1 MLQSL
6 YLENIALIEKLGIEL
21 FPGFDVL
28 TGETGAGKSIIIDA
42 VNFVLGERTSRD
54 LIRNGAARAKVE
66 AVFSLNEGDAAFAA
80 LDALGIECEGNELIL
95 SRELSAAGRNACRV
109 NGTLVPVASLKS
121 VSDTLVDIH
130 GQHEHQA
137 LLDAENHISYLDA
150 YCHAESLPIIE
161 NIDAIVSRRNEL
173 MLKRNSGFSSER
185 EREREMDMLCYQIEE
200 ISSANLEAGEEERL
214 NAEKT
219 VLLNAERIRTAL
231 ETAHM
236 ALSGAEE
243 GSALSAMDTARRSMR
258 DIAALNKDYETLSD
272 KIEELYYAA
281 EDISFVLRDTSENV
295 ESDMQRLEEIEQRLK
310 LISDLKRKY
319 GRTVGDVIDFG
330 KDAETKLNELENAE
344 ALAAELDAKLDKLK
358 AEYNVTADE
367 LSKVRRAA
375 GERLKRDVLNEL
387 KDLGMAKAM
396 FDVALSDASGGEPR
410 KGGRETAEFMLSAN
424 PGEPLKPLEKVA
436 SGGELS
442 RIMLCFKSIF
452 ADNDRVPTLIFD
464 EIDTGISGRTAA
476 VVGEKMLGI
485 AKKHQ
490 VICVTHL
497 AQIAALADAHLMVR
511 KYDDGKNTFV
521 ETRQLDENE
530 KVQRIAQMMDGESDS
545 PSALTHARELI
556 ARADRIADRIKEKT
570 ADKI

>member
-21 FPGFDVL
+21 FPGFNVL

-66 AVFSLNEGDAAFAA
+66 AVFNLNEGDAAFAA
-80 LDALGIECEGNELIL
+80 LDALGIEYDGNELIL

-161 NIDAIVSRRNEL
+161 KIDVIVSRRSEL
-173 MLKRNSGFSSER
+173 MLKRNSGFASER
-185 EREREMDMLCYQIEE
+185 EREREMDMLRYQIEE
-200 ISSANLEAGEEERL
+200 IASANLEAGEEERL

-243 GSALSAMDTARRSMR
+243 GSALSAIDTARRSMR
-258 DIAALNKDYETLSD
+258 DIAALNKDYEALGD

-319 GRTVGDVIDFG
+319 GRTVEDVIDFG
-330 KDAETKLNELENAE
+330 KDAGTKLNELENAE

-358 AEYNVTADE
+358 AEYNVAADE

-375 GERLKRDVLNEL
+375 GDRLKRDVLNEL

-521 ETRQLDENE
+521 ETRQLNEEE

-556 ARADRIADRIKEKT
+556 ARADKIKEKT

>member
-21 FPGFDVL
+21 FPGFNVL

-66 AVFSLNEGDAAFAA
+66 AVFGLNEGDAAFAA
-80 LDALGIECEGNELIL
+80 LDALGIEYDGNELIL

-161 NIDAIVSRRNEL
+161 KIDVIVSRRSEL

-185 EREREMDMLCYQIEE
+185 EREREMDMLRYQIEE
-200 ISSANLEAGEEERL
+200 IASANLEVGEEERL
-214 NAEKT
+214 SAEKT

-243 GSALSAMDTARRSMR
+243 GSALSAIDTARRSMR
-258 DIAALNKDYETLSD
+258 DIAALNKDYEALSD

-281 EDISFVLRDTSENV
+281 EDISFALRDTSGNV

-319 GRTVGDVIDFG
+319 GRTVEDVIDFG

-358 AEYNVTADE
+358 AEYNVAADE

-375 GERLKRDVLNEL
+375 GDRLKRDVLNEL

-521 ETRQLDENE
+521 ETRQLNEEE

-556 ARADRIADRIKEKT
+556 ARADKIKEKT
-570 ADKI
+570 AD

>member
-21 FPGFDVL
+21 FPGFNVL

-66 AVFSLNEGDAAFAA
+66 AVFNLNEGDAAFAA
-80 LDALGIECEGNELIL
+80 LDALGIEYDGNELIL

-161 NIDAIVSRRNEL
+161 KIDAIISRRNEL

-185 EREREMDMLCYQIEE
+185 EREREMDMLRYQIEE
-200 ISSANLEAGEEERL
+200 IASANLEAGEEERL

-243 GSALSAMDTARRSMR
+243 GSALSAIDTARRSMR
-258 DIAALNKDYETLSD
+258 DIAALNKDYEALGD

-319 GRTVGDVIDFG
+319 GRTVEDVIDFG
-330 KDAETKLNELENAE
+330 KDAGTKLNELENAE

-358 AEYNVTADE
+358 AEYNVAADE

-375 GERLKRDVLNEL
+375 GDRLKRDVLNEL

-521 ETRQLDENE
+521 ETRQLNEEE

-556 ARADRIADRIKEKT
+556 ARADKIKEKT
-570 ADKI
+570 AD

>member
-21 FPGFDVL
+21 FPGFNVL

-80 LDALGIECEGNELIL
+80 LDALGIEYDGNELIL

-161 NIDAIVSRRNEL
+161 KIDVIVSRRSEL
-173 MLKRNSGFSSER
+173 MLKRNSGFASER
-185 EREREMDMLCYQIEE
+185 EREREMDMLRYQIEE
-200 ISSANLEAGEEERL
+200 IASANLEAGEEERL

-243 GSALSAMDTARRSMR
+243 GSALSAIDTARRSMR
-258 DIAALNKDYETLSD
+258 DIAALNKDYEALGD

-319 GRTVGDVIDFG
+319 GRTVEDVIDFG

-358 AEYNVTADE
+358 AEYNVAADE

-375 GERLKRDVLNEL
+375 GDRLKRDVLNEL

-396 FDVALSDASGGEPR
+396 FDVALSDASGGESR

-521 ETRQLDENE
+521 ETRQLNEEE

-556 ARADRIADRIKEKT
+556 ARADKIKEKT

>member
-21 FPGFDVL
+21 FPGFNVL

-66 AVFSLNEGDAAFAA
+66 AVFNLNEGDAAFAA
-80 LDALGIECEGNELIL
+80 LDALGIEYDGNGLIL

-161 NIDAIVSRRNEL
+161 KIDAIVSRRNEL

-185 EREREMDMLCYQIEE
+185 EREREMDMLRYQIEE
-200 ISSANLEAGEEERL
+200 IASANLEAGEEERL

-243 GSALSAMDTARRSMR
+243 GSALSAIDTARRSMR
-258 DIAALNKDYETLSD
+258 DIAALNKDYEALGD

-319 GRTVGDVIDFG
+319 GRTVEDVIDFG
-330 KDAETKLNELENAE
+330 KDAGTKLNELENAE

-358 AEYNVTADE
+358 AEYNVAADE

-375 GERLKRDVLNEL
+375 GDRLKRDVLNEL

-410 KGGRETAEFMLSAN
+410 NGGRETAEFMLSAN

-497 AQIAALADAHLMVR
+497 AQIAALAEAHLMVR

-521 ETRQLDENE
+521 ETRQLNEEE

-556 ARADRIADRIKEKT
+556 ARADKIKEKT

>member
-21 FPGFDVL
+21 FPGFNVL

-66 AVFSLNEGDAAFAA
+66 AVFNLNEGDAAFAA
-80 LDALGIECEGNELIL
+80 LDALGIEYDGNELIL

-161 NIDAIVSRRNEL
+161 KIDAIVSRRSEL
-173 MLKRNSGFSSER
+173 MLKRNSGFASER
-185 EREREMDMLCYQIEE
+185 EREREMDMLRYQIEE
-200 ISSANLEAGEEERL
+200 IASANLEVGEEERL
-214 NAEKT
+214 SVEKT

-243 GSALSAMDTARRSMR
+243 GSALSAIDTARRSMR
-258 DIAALNKDYETLSD
+258 DIAALNKDYEALGD

-319 GRTVGDVIDFG
+319 GRTVEDVIDFG

-358 AEYNVTADE
+358 AEYNAAADE

-375 GERLKRDVLNEL
+375 GDRLKRDVLNEL

-521 ETRQLDENE
+521 ETRQLNDEE

-556 ARADRIADRIKEKT
+556 ARADKIKEKT

>member
-21 FPGFDVL
+21 FPGFNVL

-80 LDALGIECEGNELIL
+80 LDALGIEYDGNELIL

-150 YCHAESLPIIE
+150 YCHADSLPIIE
-161 NIDAIVSRRNEL
+161 KIDAIVSRRNEL

-185 EREREMDMLCYQIEE
+185 EREREMDMLRYQIEE
-200 ISSANLEAGEEERL
+200 IASANLEAGEEERL

-219 VLLNAERIRTAL
+219 VLLNAKRIRTAL

-243 GSALSAMDTARRSMR
+243 GSALSAIDTARRSMR
-258 DIAALNKDYETLSD
+258 DIAALNKDYEALGD

-319 GRTVGDVIDFG
+319 GRTVEDVIDFG
-330 KDAETKLNELENAE
+330 KDAGTKLNELENAE

-358 AEYNVTADE
+358 AEYNVAADE

-375 GERLKRDVLNEL
+375 RDRLKRDVLNEL

-497 AQIAALADAHLMVR
+497 AQIAALAEAHLMVR

-521 ETRQLDENE
+521 ETRQLNEEE

-556 ARADRIADRIKEKT
+556 ARADKIKEKT

>member
-21 FPGFDVL
+21 FPGFNVL

-66 AVFSLNEGDAAFAA
+66 AVFNLNEGDAAFAA
-80 LDALGIECEGNELIL
+80 LDALGIEYDGNELIL

-161 NIDAIVSRRNEL
+161 KIDAIVSRRNEL

-185 EREREMDMLCYQIEE
+185 EREREMDMLRYQIEE
-200 ISSANLEAGEEERL
+200 IASANLETGEEERL

-243 GSALSAMDTARRSMR
+243 GSALSAIDTARRSMR
-258 DIAALNKDYETLSD
+258 DIAALNKDYEALGD

-319 GRTVGDVIDFG
+319 GRTVEDVIDFG
-330 KDAETKLNELENAE
+330 KDAGTKLNELENAE

-358 AEYNVTADE
+358 AEYNVAADE

-375 GERLKRDVLNEL
+375 RDRLKRDVLNEL

-497 AQIAALADAHLMVR
+497 AQIAALAEAHLMVR

-521 ETRQLDENE
+521 ETRQLNEEE

-556 ARADRIADRIKEKT
+556 ARADKIKEKT

>member
-21 FPGFDVL
+21 FPGFNVL

-54 LIRNGAARAKVE
+54 LIRNGAVRAKVE
-66 AVFSLNEGDAAFAA
+66 AVFNLNEGDAAFAA
-80 LDALGIECEGNELIL
+80 LDALGIEYDGNELIL

-161 NIDAIVSRRNEL
+161 KIDVIVSRRSEL
-173 MLKRNSGFSSER
+173 MLKRNSGFASER
-185 EREREMDMLCYQIEE
+185 EREREMDMLRYQIEE
-200 ISSANLEAGEEERL
+200 IASANLEAGEEERL

-243 GSALSAMDTARRSMR
+243 GSALSAIDTARRSMR
-258 DIAALNKDYETLSD
+258 DIAALNKDYEALGD

-319 GRTVGDVIDFG
+319 GRTVEDVIDFG
-330 KDAETKLNELENAE
+330 KDAGTKLNELENAE

-358 AEYNVTADE
+358 AEYNVAADE

-375 GERLKRDVLNEL
+375 GDRLKRDVLNEL

-396 FDVALSDASGGEPR
+396 FDVALSDVSGGKPR

-497 AQIAALADAHLMVR
+497 AQIAALAEAHLMVR

-521 ETRQLDENE
+521 ETRQLNEEE

-556 ARADRIADRIKEKT
+556 ARADKIKEKT

>member
-21 FPGFDVL
+21 FPGFNVL

-66 AVFSLNEGDAAFAA
+66 AVINLNEGDAAFAA
-80 LDALGIECEGNELIL
+80 LDALGIEYDGNELIL

-161 NIDAIVSRRNEL
+161 KIDAIVSRRNEL

-185 EREREMDMLCYQIEE
+185 EREREMDMLRYQIEE
-200 ISSANLEAGEEERL
+200 IASANLEAGEEERL

-243 GSALSAMDTARRSMR
+243 GSALSAIDTARRSMR
-258 DIAALNKDYETLSD
+258 DIAALNKDYEALGD

-319 GRTVGDVIDFG
+319 GRTVEDVIDFG
-330 KDAETKLNELENAE
+330 KDAGTKLNELENAE

-358 AEYNVTADE
+358 AEYNAAADE

-375 GERLKRDVLNEL
+375 GDRLKRDVLNEL

-497 AQIAALADAHLMVR
+497 AQIAALAEAHLMVR

-521 ETRQLDENE
+521 ETRQLNEEE

-556 ARADRIADRIKEKT
+556 ARADKIKEKT

>member
-21 FPGFDVL
+21 FPGFNVL
-28 TGETGAGKSIIIDA
+28 TGETGAGKSIIIGA

-66 AVFSLNEGDAAFAA
+66 AVFNLNEGDAAFAA
-80 LDALGIECEGNELIL
+80 LDALGIEYDGNELIL

-161 NIDAIVSRRNEL
+161 KIDTIVSRRNEL

-185 EREREMDMLCYQIEE
+185 EREREMDMLRYQIEE
-200 ISSANLEAGEEERL
+200 IASANLEAGEEERL

-243 GSALSAMDTARRSMR
+243 GSALSAIDTARRSMR
-258 DIAALNKDYETLSD
+258 DIAALNKDYEALGD

-319 GRTVGDVIDFG
+319 GRTVEDVIDFG
-330 KDAETKLNELENAE
+330 KDAGTKLNELENAE

-358 AEYNVTADE
+358 AEYNVAADE

-375 GERLKRDVLNEL
+375 GDRLKRDVLNEL

-497 AQIAALADAHLMVR
+497 AQIAALAEAHLMVR

-521 ETRQLDENE
+521 ETRQLNEEE

-556 ARADRIADRIKEKT
+556 ARADKIKEKT

>member
-21 FPGFDVL
+21 FPGFNVL

-66 AVFSLNEGDAAFAA
+66 AVFNLNEGDAAFAA
-80 LDALGIECEGNELIL
+80 LDALGIEYDGNELIL

-161 NIDAIVSRRNEL
+161 KIDAIVSRRNEL

-185 EREREMDMLCYQIEE
+185 EREREMDMLRYQIEE
-200 ISSANLEAGEEERL
+200 IASANLEAGEEERL

-243 GSALSAMDTARRSMR
+243 GSALSAIDTARRSMR
-258 DIAALNKDYETLSD
+258 DIAALNKDYEALGD

-319 GRTVGDVIDFG
+319 GRTVEDVIDFG
-330 KDAETKLNELENAE
+330 KDAGTKLNELENAE

-358 AEYNVTADE
+358 AEYNAAADE

-375 GERLKRDVLNEL
+375 GDRLKRDVLNEL

-410 KGGRETAEFMLSAN
+410 NGGRETAEFMLSAN

-497 AQIAALADAHLMVR
+497 AQIAALAEAHLMVR

-521 ETRQLDENE
+521 ETRQLNEEE

-556 ARADRIADRIKEKT
+556 ARADKIKEKT

>member
-21 FPGFDVL
+21 FPGFNVL

-80 LDALGIECEGNELIL
+80 LAALGIECDGNELIL

-161 NIDAIVSRRNEL
+161 KIDAIVSRRNEL
-173 MLKRNSGFSSER
+173 MLKRNSGFASER
-185 EREREMDMLCYQIEE
+185 EREREMDMLRYQIEE
-200 ISSANLEAGEEERL
+200 IASANLEVGEEERL
-214 NAEKT
+214 SAEKT

-236 ALSGAEE
+236 ALSGAED
-243 GSALSAMDTARRSMR
+243 GSALSAIDTARRSMR
-258 DIAALNKDYETLSD
+258 DIAALNKDYEALGD

-319 GRTVGDVIDFG
+319 GRTVEDVIDFG
-330 KDAETKLNELENAE
+330 KDAGTKLNELENAE

-358 AEYNVTADE
+358 AEYNVAADE

-375 GERLKRDVLNEL
+375 GDRLKRDVLNEL

-521 ETRQLDENE
+521 ETRQLNEEE

-556 ARADRIADRIKEKT
+556 ARADKIKEKT
-570 ADKI
+570 AD

>member
-21 FPGFDVL
+21 FPGFNVL
-28 TGETGAGKSIIIDA
+28 TGETGAGKSIIIAA

-66 AVFSLNEGDAAFAA
+66 AVFNLNEGDAAFAA
-80 LDALGIECEGNELIL
+80 LDALGIEYDGNELIL

-161 NIDAIVSRRNEL
+161 KIDAIVSRRNEL

-185 EREREMDMLCYQIEE
+185 EREREMDMLRYQIEE
-200 ISSANLEAGEEERL
+200 IASANLEAGEEERL

-243 GSALSAMDTARRSMR
+243 GSALSAIDTARRSMR
-258 DIAALNKDYETLSD
+258 DIAALNKDYEALGD

-319 GRTVGDVIDFG
+319 GRTVEDVIDFG

-358 AEYNVTADE
+358 AEYNVAADE

-375 GERLKRDVLNEL
+375 GDRLKRDVLNEL

-424 PGEPLKPLEKVA
+424 PGEPLKPLERVA

-521 ETRQLDENE
+521 ETRQLNEEE

-556 ARADRIADRIKEKT
+556 ARADKIKEKT

>member
-21 FPGFDVL
+21 FPGFNVL

-66 AVFSLNEGDAAFAA
+66 AVFNLNEGDAAFAA
-80 LDALGIECEGNELIL
+80 LDALGIEYDGNELIL

-109 NGTLVPVASLKS
+109 NGTLVPVVSLKS

-161 NIDAIVSRRNEL
+161 KIDAIVSRRNEL

-185 EREREMDMLCYQIEE
+185 EREREMDMLRYQIEE
-200 ISSANLEAGEEERL
+200 IASANLEAGEEERL

-243 GSALSAMDTARRSMR
+243 GSALSAIDTARRSMR
-258 DIAALNKDYETLSD
+258 DIAALNKDYEALGD

-319 GRTVGDVIDFG
+319 GRTVEDVIDFG

-358 AEYNVTADE
+358 AEYNAAADE

-375 GERLKRDVLNEL
+375 GDRLKRDVLNEL

-521 ETRQLDENE
+521 ETRQLNEEE
-530 KVQRIAQMMDGESDS
+530 KVLRIAQMMDGESDS

-556 ARADRIADRIKEKT
+556 ARADKIKEKT

>member
-21 FPGFDVL
+21 FPGFNVL

-42 VNFVLGERTSRD
+42 VSFVLGERTSRD

-66 AVFSLNEGDAAFAA
+66 AVFNLNEGDAAFAA
-80 LDALGIECEGNELIL
+80 LDALGIEYDGNELIL

-161 NIDAIVSRRNEL
+161 KIDAIVSRRNEL

-185 EREREMDMLCYQIEE
+185 EREREMDMLRYQIEE
-200 ISSANLEAGEEERL
+200 IASANLEAGEEERL

-243 GSALSAMDTARRSMR
+243 GSALSAIDTARRSMR
-258 DIAALNKDYETLSD
+258 DIAALNKDYEALGD

-319 GRTVGDVIDFG
+319 GRTVEDVIDFG
-330 KDAETKLNELENAE
+330 KDAGTKLNELENAE
-344 ALAAELDAKLDKLK
+344 ALAAELDAKLDRLK
-358 AEYNVTADE
+358 AEYNVAADE

-375 GERLKRDVLNEL
+375 GDRLKRNVLNEL

-497 AQIAALADAHLMVR
+497 AQIAALAEAHLMVR

-521 ETRQLDENE
+521 ETRQLNEEE

-556 ARADRIADRIKEKT
+556 ARADKIKEKT

>member
-21 FPGFDVL
+21 FPGFNVL

-54 LIRNGAARAKVE
+54 LIRNGAVRAKVE
-66 AVFSLNEGDAAFAA
+66 AVFNLNEGDAAFAA
-80 LDALGIECEGNELIL
+80 LDALGIEYDGNELIL

-161 NIDAIVSRRNEL
+161 KIDAIVSRRNEL

-185 EREREMDMLCYQIEE
+185 EREREMDMLRYQIEE
-200 ISSANLEAGEEERL
+200 IASANLEAGEEERL

-243 GSALSAMDTARRSMR
+243 GSALSAIDTARRSMR
-258 DIAALNKDYETLSD
+258 DIAALNKDYEALGD

-319 GRTVGDVIDFG
+319 GRTVEDVIDFG

-358 AEYNVTADE
+358 AEYNVAADE

-375 GERLKRDVLNEL
+375 GDRLKRDVLNEL

-497 AQIAALADAHLMVR
+497 AQIAALAEAHLMVR

-521 ETRQLDENE
+521 ETRQLNEEE

-556 ARADRIADRIKEKT
+556 ARADKIKEKT

>member
-21 FPGFDVL
+21 FPGFNVL

-66 AVFSLNEGDAAFAA
+66 AVFNLNEGDAAFAA
-80 LDALGIECEGNELIL
+80 LDALGIEYDGNELIL

-161 NIDAIVSRRNEL
+161 KIDAIVSRRNEL
-173 MLKRNSGFSSER
+173 MLKRNSGFASER
-185 EREREMDMLCYQIEE
+185 EREREMDMLRYQIEE
-200 ISSANLEAGEEERL
+200 IASANLEVGEEERL
-214 NAEKT
+214 SAEKT

-243 GSALSAMDTARRSMR
+243 GSALSAIDTARRSMR
-258 DIAALNKDYETLSD
+258 DIAALNKDYEALGD

-319 GRTVGDVIDFG
+319 GRTVEDVIDFG
-330 KDAETKLNELENAE
+330 KDAGTKLNELENAE

-358 AEYNVTADE
+358 AEYNVAADE
-367 LSKVRRAA
+367 LSKVHRAA
-375 GERLKRDVLNEL
+375 GDRLKRDVLNEL

-521 ETRQLDENE
+521 ETRQLNEEE

-556 ARADRIADRIKEKT
+556 ARADKIKEKT
-570 ADKI
+570 AD

>member
-21 FPGFDVL
+21 FPGFNVL

-66 AVFSLNEGDAAFAA
+66 AVFNLNEGDAAFAA
-80 LDALGIECEGNELIL
+80 LDALGIEYDGNELIL

-161 NIDAIVSRRNEL
+161 KIDAIVSRRSEL

-185 EREREMDMLCYQIEE
+185 EREREMDMLRYQIEE
-200 ISSANLEAGEEERL
+200 IASANLEAGEEERL

-243 GSALSAMDTARRSMR
+243 GSALSAIDTARRSMR
-258 DIAALNKDYETLSD
+258 DIAALNKEYEALGD

-319 GRTVGDVIDFG
+319 GRTVEDVIDFG
-330 KDAETKLNELENAE
+330 KDAGTKLNELENAE

-358 AEYNVTADE
+358 AEYNVAADE

-375 GERLKRDVLNEL
+375 GDRLKRDVLNEL

-521 ETRQLDENE
+521 ETRQLNEEE

-556 ARADRIADRIKEKT
+556 ARADKIKEKT

>member
-21 FPGFDVL
+21 FPGFNVL

-66 AVFSLNEGDAAFAA
+66 AVFNLNEGDAAFAA
-80 LDALGIECEGNELIL
+80 LDALGIEYDGNELIL

-161 NIDAIVSRRNEL
+161 KIDAIVSRRNEL

-185 EREREMDMLCYQIEE
+185 EREREMDMLRYQIEE
-200 ISSANLEAGEEERL
+200 IASANLETGEEERL

-243 GSALSAMDTARRSMR
+243 GSALSAIDTARRSMR
-258 DIAALNKDYETLSD
+258 DIAALNKDYEALGD

-319 GRTVGDVIDFG
+319 GRTVEDVIDFG

-358 AEYNVTADE
+358 AEYNVAADE

-375 GERLKRDVLNEL
+375 GDKLKRDVLNEL
-387 KDLGMAKAM
+387 KDLGMAKSM

-497 AQIAALADAHLMVR
+497 AQIAALAEAHLMVR

-521 ETRQLDENE
+521 ETRQLNEEE

-556 ARADRIADRIKEKT
+556 ARADKIKEKT

>member
-21 FPGFDVL
+21 FPGFNVL

-54 LIRNGAARAKVE
+54 LIRNGTVRAKVE
-66 AVFSLNEGDAAFAA
+66 AVFNLNEGDAAFAA
-80 LDALGIECEGNELIL
+80 LDALGIEYDGNELIL

-161 NIDAIVSRRNEL
+161 KIDAIVSMRNEL

-185 EREREMDMLCYQIEE
+185 EREREMDMLRYQIEE
-200 ISSANLEAGEEERL
+200 IASANLEAGEEERL

-243 GSALSAMDTARRSMR
+243 GSALSAIDTARRSMR
-258 DIAALNKDYETLSD
+258 DIAALNKDYEALGD

-319 GRTVGDVIDFG
+319 GRTVEDVIDFG
-330 KDAETKLNELENAE
+330 KDAGTKLNELENAE
-344 ALAAELDAKLDKLK
+344 ALAVELDAKLDKLK
-358 AEYNVTADE
+358 AEYNVAADE

-375 GERLKRDVLNEL
+375 GDRLKRDVLNEL

-521 ETRQLDENE
+521 ETRQLNEEE

-556 ARADRIADRIKEKT
+556 ARADKIKEKT

>member
-21 FPGFDVL
+21 FPGFNVL

-66 AVFSLNEGDAAFAA
+66 AVFNLNEGDAAFAA
-80 LDALGIECEGNELIL
+80 LDALGIEYDGNELIL

-161 NIDAIVSRRNEL
+161 KIDAIVSRRNEL

-185 EREREMDMLCYQIEE
+185 EREREMDMLRYQIEE
-200 ISSANLEAGEEERL
+200 IASANLEAGEEERL

-243 GSALSAMDTARRSMR
+243 GSALSAIDTARRSMR
-258 DIAALNKDYETLSD
+258 DIAALNKDYEALGD

-319 GRTVGDVIDFG
+319 GRTVEDVIDFG
-330 KDAETKLNELENAE
+330 KDAGTKLNELENAE
-344 ALAAELDAKLDKLK
+344 ALAAELDAKLDRLK
-358 AEYNVTADE
+358 AEYNVAADE

-375 GERLKRDVLNEL
+375 GDRLKRNVLNEL

-497 AQIAALADAHLMVR
+497 AQIAALAEAHLMVR

-521 ETRQLDENE
+521 ETRQLNEEE

-556 ARADRIADRIKEKT
+556 ARADKIKEKT

>member
-21 FPGFDVL
+21 FPGFNVL

-66 AVFSLNEGDAAFAA
+66 AVFNLNEGDAAFAA
-80 LDALGIECEGNELIL
+80 LDALGIEYDGNELIL

-109 NGTLVPVASLKS
+109 NGTLVLVASLKS

-161 NIDAIVSRRNEL
+161 KIDAIVSRRNEL

-185 EREREMDMLCYQIEE
+185 EREREMDMLRYQIEE
-200 ISSANLEAGEEERL
+200 IASANLEAGEEERL

-243 GSALSAMDTARRSMR
+243 GSALSAIDTARRSMR
-258 DIAALNKDYETLSD
+258 DIAALNKDYEALGD

-319 GRTVGDVIDFG
+319 GRTVEDVIDFG
-330 KDAETKLNELENAE
+330 KDAGTKLNELENAE

-358 AEYNVTADE
+358 AEYNVAADE

-375 GERLKRDVLNEL
+375 GDRLKRDVLNEL

-396 FDVALSDASGGEPR
+396 FDVALSDASGGESR

-521 ETRQLDENE
+521 ETRQLNEEE

-556 ARADRIADRIKEKT
+556 ARADKIKEKT

>member
-21 FPGFDVL
+21 FPGFNVL

-66 AVFSLNEGDAAFAA
+66 AVFNLNEGDAAFAA
-80 LDALGIECEGNELIL
+80 LDALGIEYDGNELIL

-161 NIDAIVSRRNEL
+161 KIDAIVSRRNEL
-173 MLKRNSGFSSER
+173 MLKRNSGFSSQR
-185 EREREMDMLCYQIEE
+185 EREREMDMLRYQIEE
-200 ISSANLEAGEEERL
+200 IASANLEAGEEERL

-243 GSALSAMDTARRSMR
+243 GSALSAIDTARRSMR
-258 DIAALNKDYETLSD
+258 DIAALNKDYEALGD

-319 GRTVGDVIDFG
+319 GRTVEDVIDFG

-358 AEYNVTADE
+358 AEYNVAADE

-375 GERLKRDVLNEL
+375 GDRLKRDVLNEL

-497 AQIAALADAHLMVR
+497 AQIAALAEAHLMVR

-521 ETRQLDENE
+521 ETRQLNEEE

-556 ARADRIADRIKEKT
+556 ARADKIKEKT

>member
-21 FPGFDVL
+21 FPGFNVL

-66 AVFSLNEGDAAFAA
+66 AVFNLNEGDAAFAA
-80 LDALGIECEGNELIL
+80 LDALGIEYDGNELIL

-161 NIDAIVSRRNEL
+161 KIDAIVSRRNEL

-185 EREREMDMLCYQIEE
+185 EREREMDMLRYQIEE
-200 ISSANLEAGEEERL
+200 IASANLEAGEEERL

-243 GSALSAMDTARRSMR
+243 GSALSAIDTARRSMR
-258 DIAALNKDYETLSD
+258 DIAALNKDYEALGD

-319 GRTVGDVIDFG
+319 GRTVEDVIDFG
-330 KDAETKLNELENAE
+330 KDAGTKLNELENAE

-358 AEYNVTADE
+358 AEYNVAADE

-375 GERLKRDVLNEL
+375 GDRLKRDVLNEL

-424 PGEPLKPLEKVA
+424 PGELLKPLEKVA

-521 ETRQLDENE
+521 ETRQLNEEE

-556 ARADRIADRIKEKT
+556 ARADKIKEKT

>member
-1 MLQSL
+1 M
-6 YLENIALIEKLGIEL
+6 
-21 FPGFDVL
+21 

-66 AVFSLNEGDAAFAA
+66 AVFNLNEGDAAFAA
-80 LDALGIECEGNELIL
+80 LDALGIEYDGNELIL

-161 NIDAIVSRRNEL
+161 KIDVIVSRRNEL

-185 EREREMDMLCYQIEE
+185 EREREMDMLRYQIEE
-200 ISSANLEAGEEERL
+200 IASANLEAGEEERL

-243 GSALSAMDTARRSMR
+243 GSALSAIDTARRSMR
-258 DIAALNKDYETLSD
+258 DIAALNKDYEALSD

-281 EDISFVLRDTSENV
+281 EDISFALRDTSENV

-319 GRTVGDVIDFG
+319 GRTVEDVIDFG

-358 AEYNVTADE
+358 AEYNVAADE

-375 GERLKRDVLNEL
+375 GDRLKRDVLNEL

-521 ETRQLDENE
+521 ETQQLNEEE

-556 ARADRIADRIKEKT
+556 ARADKIKEKT

>member
-21 FPGFDVL
+21 FPGFNVL

-66 AVFSLNEGDAAFAA
+66 AVFNLNEGDAAFAA
-80 LDALGIECEGNELIL
+80 LDALGIEYDGNELIL

-161 NIDAIVSRRNEL
+161 KIDVIVSRRSEL
-173 MLKRNSGFSSER
+173 MRKRNSGFASER
-185 EREREMDMLCYQIEE
+185 EREREMDMLRYQIEE
-200 ISSANLEAGEEERL
+200 IASANLEAGEEERL

-243 GSALSAMDTARRSMR
+243 GSALSAIDTARRSMR
-258 DIAALNKDYETLSD
+258 DIAALNKDYEALGD

-319 GRTVGDVIDFG
+319 GRTVEDVIDFG
-330 KDAETKLNELENAE
+330 KDAGTKLNELENAE

-358 AEYNVTADE
+358 AEYNVAADE

-375 GERLKRDVLNEL
+375 GDKLKRDVLNEL

-497 AQIAALADAHLMVR
+497 AQIAALAEAHLMVR

-521 ETRQLDENE
+521 ETRQLNEEE

-556 ARADRIADRIKEKT
+556 ARADKIKEKT

>member
-21 FPGFDVL
+21 FPGFNVL

-66 AVFSLNEGDAAFAA
+66 AVFNLNEGDAAFAA
-80 LDALGIECEGNELIL
+80 LDALGIEYDGNELIL

-121 VSDTLVDIH
+121 LSDTLVDIH

-161 NIDAIVSRRNEL
+161 KIDAIVSRRNEL

-185 EREREMDMLCYQIEE
+185 EREREMDMLRYQIEE
-200 ISSANLEAGEEERL
+200 IASANLEAGEEERL

-243 GSALSAMDTARRSMR
+243 GSALSAIDTARRSMR
-258 DIAALNKDYETLSD
+258 DIAALNKDYEALGD

-319 GRTVGDVIDFG
+319 GRTVEDVIDFG
-330 KDAETKLNELENAE
+330 KDAGTKLNELENAE

-358 AEYNVTADE
+358 AEYNVAADE

-375 GERLKRDVLNEL
+375 GDRLKRDVLNEL

-497 AQIAALADAHLMVR
+497 AQIAALAEAHLMVR

-521 ETRQLDENE
+521 ETRQLNEEE

-556 ARADRIADRIKEKT
+556 ARADKIKEKT

>member
-21 FPGFDVL
+21 FPGFNVL

-66 AVFSLNEGDAAFAA
+66 AVFNLNEGDAAFAA
-80 LDALGIECEGNELIL
+80 LDALGIEYDGNELIL

-161 NIDAIVSRRNEL
+161 KIDAIVSRRSEL

-185 EREREMDMLCYQIEE
+185 EREREMDMLRYQIEE
-200 ISSANLEAGEEERL
+200 IASANLEAGEEERL

-243 GSALSAMDTARRSMR
+243 GSALSAIDTARRSMR
-258 DIAALNKDYETLSD
+258 NIAALNKDYEALSD

-310 LISDLKRKY
+310 LIFDLKRKY
-319 GRTVGDVIDFG
+319 GRTVEDVIDFG
-330 KDAETKLNELENAE
+330 KDAGTKLNELENAE

-358 AEYNVTADE
+358 AEYNVAADE

-521 ETRQLDENE
+521 ETRQLNEEE

-556 ARADRIADRIKEKT
+556 ARADKIKEKT

>member
-556 ARADRIADRIKEKT
+556 ARADKIKEKT

>member
-21 FPGFDVL
+21 FPGFNVL

-66 AVFSLNEGDAAFAA
+66 AVFNLNEGDAAFAA
-80 LDALGIECEGNELIL
+80 LDALGIEYDGNELIL

-161 NIDAIVSRRNEL
+161 KIDAIVSRRNEL
-173 MLKRNSGFSSER
+173 MLKRNSGFSSQR
-185 EREREMDMLCYQIEE
+185 EREREMDMLRYQIEE
-200 ISSANLEAGEEERL
+200 IASANLEAGEEERL

-243 GSALSAMDTARRSMR
+243 GSALSAIDTARRSMR
-258 DIAALNKDYETLSD
+258 DIAALNKDYEALGD

-310 LISDLKRKY
+310 LISDLKRKH
-319 GRTVGDVIDFG
+319 GRTVEDVIDFG
-330 KDAETKLNELENAE
+330 KDAGTKLNELENAE

-358 AEYNVTADE
+358 AEYNVAADE

-375 GERLKRDVLNEL
+375 GDRLKRDVLNEL

-497 AQIAALADAHLMVR
+497 AQIAALAEAHLMVR

-521 ETRQLDENE
+521 ETRQLNEEE

-556 ARADRIADRIKEKT
+556 ARADKIKEKT

>member
-21 FPGFDVL
+21 FPGFNVL

-80 LDALGIECEGNELIL
+80 LDALGIEYDGNELIL

-161 NIDAIVSRRNEL
+161 KIDAIVSRRNEL

-185 EREREMDMLCYQIEE
+185 EREREMDMLRYQIEE
-200 ISSANLEAGEEERL
+200 IASANLEAGEEERL

-243 GSALSAMDTARRSMR
+243 GSALSAIDTARRSMR
-258 DIAALNKDYETLSD
+258 DIAALNKDYEALGD

-319 GRTVGDVIDFG
+319 GRTVEDVIDFG
-330 KDAETKLNELENAE
+330 KDAGTKLNELENAE

-358 AEYNVTADE
+358 AEYNAAADE

-375 GERLKRDVLNEL
+375 GDRLKRDVLNEL

-497 AQIAALADAHLMVR
+497 AQIAALAEAHLMVR

-521 ETRQLDENE
+521 ETRQLNEEE

-556 ARADRIADRIKEKT
+556 ARADKIKEKT

>member
-21 FPGFDVL
+21 FPGFNVL

-161 NIDAIVSRRNEL
+161 KIDAIVSRRSEL

-185 EREREMDMLCYQIEE
+185 EREREMDMLRYQIEE
-200 ISSANLEAGEEERL
+200 IASANLEAGEEERL

-243 GSALSAMDTARRSMR
+243 GSALSAIDTARRSMR
-258 DIAALNKDYETLSD
+258 DIAALNKDYEALSD

-281 EDISFVLRDTSENV
+281 EDISFALRDTSENV

-319 GRTVGDVIDFG
+319 GRTAEDVIDFG

-358 AEYNVTADE
+358 AEYNVAADE

-497 AQIAALADAHLMVR
+497 AQIAALANAHLMVR

-521 ETRQLDENE
+521 ETRQLNEDE

-556 ARADRIADRIKEKT
+556 ARADKIKEKT
-570 ADKI
+570 AD

>member
-21 FPGFDVL
+21 FPGFNVL

-80 LDALGIECEGNELIL
+80 LAALGIECDGNELIL

-161 NIDAIVSRRNEL
+161 KIDAIVSRRNEL
-173 MLKRNSGFSSER
+173 MLKRNSGFASER
-185 EREREMDMLCYQIEE
+185 EREREMDMLRYQIEE
-200 ISSANLEAGEEERL
+200 IASANLEVGEEERL
-214 NAEKT
+214 SAEKT

-236 ALSGAEE
+236 ALSGAED
-243 GSALSAMDTARRSMR
+243 GSALSAIDTARRSMR
-258 DIAALNKDYETLSD
+258 DIAALNKDYEALGD

-319 GRTVGDVIDFG
+319 GRTVEDVIDFG
-330 KDAETKLNELENAE
+330 KDAGTKLNELENAE

-358 AEYNVTADE
+358 AEYNVAADE

-375 GERLKRDVLNEL
+375 GDRLKRDVLNEL

-497 AQIAALADAHLMVR
+497 AQIAALAEAHLMVR

-521 ETRQLDENE
+521 ETRQLNEEE

-556 ARADRIADRIKEKT
+556 ARADKIKEKT

>member
-21 FPGFDVL
+21 FPGFNVL

-66 AVFSLNEGDAAFAA
+66 AVFNLNEGDAAFAA
-80 LDALGIECEGNELIL
+80 LDALGIEYDGNELIL

-161 NIDAIVSRRNEL
+161 KIDAIVSRRNEL
-173 MLKRNSGFSSER
+173 MLKRNSGFASER
-185 EREREMDMLCYQIEE
+185 EREREMDMLRYQIEE
-200 ISSANLEAGEEERL
+200 IASANLEAGEEERL

-243 GSALSAMDTARRSMR
+243 GSALSAIDTARRSMR
-258 DIAALNKDYETLSD
+258 DIAALNKDYEALGD

-319 GRTVGDVIDFG
+319 GRTVEDVIDFG
-330 KDAETKLNELENAE
+330 KDAGTKLNELENAE

-358 AEYNVTADE
+358 AEYNVAADE

-375 GERLKRDVLNEL
+375 GDRLKRDVLNEL

-497 AQIAALADAHLMVR
+497 AQIAALAEAHLMVR

-521 ETRQLDENE
+521 ETRQLNEEE

-556 ARADRIADRIKEKT
+556 ARADKIKEKT

>member
-21 FPGFDVL
+21 FPGFNVL

-66 AVFSLNEGDAAFAA
+66 AVFNLNEGDAAFAA
-80 LDALGIECEGNELIL
+80 LDALGIEYDGNELIL

-161 NIDAIVSRRNEL
+161 KIDAIVSRRNEL

-185 EREREMDMLCYQIEE
+185 ERERKMDMLRYQIEE
-200 ISSANLEAGEEERL
+200 IASANLEAGEEERL

-243 GSALSAMDTARRSMR
+243 GSALSAIDTARRSMR
-258 DIAALNKDYETLSD
+258 DIAALNKDYEALGD

-319 GRTVGDVIDFG
+319 GRTVEDVIDFG

-358 AEYNVTADE
+358 AEYNVAADE

-375 GERLKRDVLNEL
+375 GDRLKRDVLNEL

-497 AQIAALADAHLMVR
+497 AQIAALAEAHLMVR

-521 ETRQLDENE
+521 ETRQLNEEE

-556 ARADRIADRIKEKT
+556 ARADKIKEKT

>member
-21 FPGFDVL
+21 FPGFNVL

-66 AVFSLNEGDAAFAA
+66 AVFNLNEGDAAFAA
-80 LDALGIECEGNELIL
+80 LDALGIEYDGNELIL

-161 NIDAIVSRRNEL
+161 KIDAIVSRRNEL

-185 EREREMDMLCYQIEE
+185 EREREMDMLRYQIEE
-200 ISSANLEAGEEERL
+200 IASANLEAGEEERL

-243 GSALSAMDTARRSMR
+243 GSAMSAIDTARRSMR
-258 DIAALNKDYETLSD
+258 GIAALNKDYEALGD

-319 GRTVGDVIDFG
+319 GRTVEDVIDFG
-330 KDAETKLNELENAE
+330 KDAGTKLNELENAE

-358 AEYNVTADE
+358 AEYNVAADE

-375 GERLKRDVLNEL
+375 GDRLKRDVLNEL

-424 PGEPLKPLEKVA
+424 PGEPLKPLERVA

-521 ETRQLDENE
+521 ETRQLNEEE

-556 ARADRIADRIKEKT
+556 ARADKIKEKT

>member
-21 FPGFDVL
+21 FPGFNVL

-185 EREREMDMLCYQIEE
+185 EREREMDMLRYQIEE
-200 ISSANLEAGEEERL
+200 IASANLEAGEEERL

-358 AEYNVTADE
+358 AEYNVAADE

-375 GERLKRDVLNEL
+375 GERLKRDVLSEL

-556 ARADRIADRIKEKT
+556 ARADKIKEKT

>member
-21 FPGFDVL
+21 FPGFNVL

-66 AVFSLNEGDAAFAA
+66 AVFNLNEGDAAFAA
-80 LDALGIECEGNELIL
+80 LDALGIEYDGNELIL

-161 NIDAIVSRRNEL
+161 KIDVIVSRRSEL
-173 MLKRNSGFSSER
+173 MLKRNSGFASER
-185 EREREMDMLCYQIEE
+185 EREREMDMLRYQIEE
-200 ISSANLEAGEEERL
+200 IASANLEAGEEERL

-243 GSALSAMDTARRSMR
+243 GSALSAIDTARRSMR
-258 DIAALNKDYETLSD
+258 DIAALNKDYEALGD

-319 GRTVGDVIDFG
+319 GRTVEDVIDFG
-330 KDAETKLNELENAE
+330 KDAGTKLNELENAE

-358 AEYNVTADE
+358 AEYNVAADE

-375 GERLKRDVLNEL
+375 GDRLKRDVLNEL

-396 FDVALSDASGGEPR
+396 FDVALSDASGGESR

-521 ETRQLDENE
+521 ETRQLNEEE

-556 ARADRIADRIKEKT
+556 ARADKIKEKT

>member
-21 FPGFDVL
+21 FPGFNVL

-66 AVFSLNEGDAAFAA
+66 AVFNLNEGDAAFAA
-80 LDALGIECEGNELIL
+80 LDALGIEYDGNELIL

-161 NIDAIVSRRNEL
+161 KIDVIVSRRSEL

-185 EREREMDMLCYQIEE
+185 EREREMDMLRYQIEE
-200 ISSANLEAGEEERL
+200 IASANLEAGEEERL

-243 GSALSAMDTARRSMR
+243 GSALSAIDTARRSMR
-258 DIAALNKDYETLSD
+258 DIAALNKDYEALGD

-281 EDISFVLRDTSENV
+281 EDISFALRDTSENV

-319 GRTVGDVIDFG
+319 GRTVEDVIDFG

-358 AEYNVTADE
+358 AEYNVAADE

-375 GERLKRDVLNEL
+375 GDRLKRDVLNEL

-410 KGGRETAEFMLSAN
+410 KGGCETAEFMLSAN

-521 ETRQLDENE
+521 ETRQLNEEE

-556 ARADRIADRIKEKT
+556 ARADKIKEKT